1 LYHLLNSS
9 TNNWMLI
16 KIVKLFA
23 SLTPIEPR
31 LAKKLHGPL
40 SQLVLNTSAMSL
52 LYECIHTAV
61 VGDIISVPVPVQ
73 DSSGRELEFAELC
86 ASKLELFYES
96 HDHNLCYV
104 GLVTLAQLQARR
116 PDLVVNQYDSLV
128 RCLDHPDLSIRM
140 RAIEVAS
147 GMATRKTLT
156 KMVKRLMSQ
165 LILSNTIA
173 LQPNSTIGSQ
183 LSDSNN
189 QSDDYAPGNELT
201 LPKFDSS
208 GASLTSAHGSIVLPK
223 NSAKGNTADPA
234 DSPEYRTAVV
244 TAILDMC
251 SRQSYANM
259 TNFEWYVATLVDL
272 VYVAGVDVGRE
283 IGEKLLDVT
292 IRVRQVREYSVKMV
306 RRLLSDRT
314 LIDHIT
320 PDSANAK
327 VLTTAAY
334 ILGEYCTLVPT
345 SVDDVQILLPASLGR
360 LDGDKQATFVQ
371 AAMKV
376 YTNWLQDV
384 AGYWSSDIWELVR
397 SVTSSVMSRLTDLVL
412 DFSTSAEDRNTPN
425 GNALAAAM
433 PLQVSSR
440 VRQFIEITKV
450 VSMATSNMSENAPPI
465 CSELHSLF
473 TLYEL
478 NPVSAAAQGKVP
490 VPEGL
495 DLDTPIGDPIPDTS
509 RIVMPQSPPL
519 QPSQNRRR
527 SSNSE
532 KTSSKSHRD
541 RKNDPY
547 YLGGRN
553 YSEKDGLSSMQDRD
567 MADLPDVDD
576 IPVVALDLGETQ
588 KTQDPTTKTS
598 KSKKKKSKS
607 GKKHHRK
614 TRVRTPSPPPISVD
628 IVGDEDMPE

>member
-1 LYHLLNSS
+1 
-9 TNNWMLI
+9 
-16 KIVKLFA
+16 
-23 SLTPIEPR
+23 
-31 LAKKLHGPL
+31 
-40 SQLVLNTSAMSL
+40 
-52 LYECIHTAV
+52 
-61 VGDIISVPVPVQ
+61 
-73 DSSGRELEFAELC
+73 
-86 ASKLELFYES
+86 
-96 HDHNLCYV
+96 
-104 GLVTLAQLQARR
+104 
-116 PDLVVNQYDSLV
+116 
-128 RCLDHPDLSIRM
+128 
-140 RAIEVAS
+140 
-147 GMATRKTLT
+147 
-156 KMVKRLMSQ
+156 
-165 LILSNTIA
+165 
-173 LQPNSTIGSQ
+173 
-183 LSDSNN
+183 
-189 QSDDYAPGNELT
+189 
-201 LPKFDSS
+201 
-208 GASLTSAHGSIVLPK
+208 
-223 NSAKGNTADPA
+223 
-234 DSPEYRTAVV
+234 
-244 TAILDMC
+244 
-251 SRQSYANM
+251 
-259 TNFEWYVATLVDL
+259 
-272 VYVAGVDVGRE
+272 
-283 IGEKLLDVT
+283 
-292 IRVRQVREYSVKMV
+292 MV

-628 IVGDEDMPE
+628 IVGDEDMPEAADGPAATDPPKAGSAQ